1 MKILAVSDNHG
12 DRERIVEL
20 KKRYKDSV
28 DVMLHCGDS
37 ELPFDS
43 PEMEGFERV
52 RGNCDMD
59 SAYPDEKVVKVKDA
73 TIFITHGH
81 LYGIKQSL
89 DKIHYKASEEDAE
102 ITFFG
107 HSHSLGAEVIDQ
119 RLYINPGSIQL
130 PRDRKEASYAIVEK
144 NEKEVT
150 VHFYDEGHNELTSWN
165 GQLA

>member
-20 KKRYKDSV
+20 KERYKDSV

-59 SAYPDEKVVKVKDA
+59 SAYPDEKVVKVKG
-73 TIFITHGH
+73 TTLFVTHGH

-89 DKIHYKASEEDAE
+89 DKIHYKASEEEAE
-102 ITFFG
+102 IAFFG

-119 RLYINPGSIQL
+119 RLYINPGSILL

-144 NEKEVT
+144 NEDEVS
-150 VHFYDEGHNELTSWN
+150 VHFYDELHNELTSWS
-165 GQLA
+165 GQLT